1 MPPRLKTN
9 PTIARLA
16 ADLQLRGGADPSAAI
31 LRFCRKQIEGFL
43 AAFPCTTLSQL
54 LDTASAHLDTVFI
67 EVHDDSE
74 LRALELRFLS
84 RREHAFVNLA
94 GQLGP
99 EVFAITFAL
108 TNPEPYER
116 RFVSVIDCR
125 GEKAHRAYFSKWH
138 ELAHLLTLTSQ
149 MRLRFCRTHAEPA
162 QKDPE
167 EALMDVIAGDLG
179 FYAPLVA
186 RHAEGRISFERIE
199 QLRGALCPEA
209 SVLAATI
216 GFVKAWPRPA
226 LLMQARLATR
236 KEHQRQDGFDFY
248 TPPSMA
254 LRAVKVTANEAARLK
269 GVLIPPNMRVPDTSV
284 IHRAFVNSDGPT
296 SAAEDLSWWESQGR
310 SLSSLPVHVE
320 ARRRHDSVEALV
332 TLADERARARLDARS
347 EG

>member
-1 MPPRLKTN
+1 MAQRLKTN

-16 ADLQLRGGADPSAAI
+16 VDLQLRGGADPSAAI
-31 LRFCRKQIEGFL
+31 LRFCRKKIEAFL
-43 AAFPCTTLSQL
+43 SAFPCPTLSQL
-54 LDTASAHLDTVFI
+54 LETACAHLDTVFI
-67 EVHDDSE
+67 EIHDDTE
-74 LRALELRFLS
+74 LRALEQRFLG

-94 GQLGP
+94 AQLGP

-108 TNPEPYER
+108 SHPEPYER

-179 FYAPLVA
+179 FYPPLVA
-186 RHAEGRISFERIE
+186 RYAEGRISFDKIE
-199 QLRGALCPEA
+199 QLRDALCPEA
-209 SVLAATI
+209 SALAATI

-236 KEHQRQDGFDFY
+236 KEHQRQDGFDFH

-254 LRAVKVTANEAARLK
+254 LRAVRVTVNDAARLK
-269 GVLIPPNMRVPDTSV
+269 GLLIPPNMRVPEISV
-284 IHRAFVNSDGPT
+284 IHRAFVDGDEPAIAT
-296 SAAEDLSWWESQGR
+296 EDLSWWESQGR
-310 SLSSLPVHVE
+310 SLSAFALHVE
-320 ARRRHDSVEALV
+320 ARRRHDHVEGLLTVAN
-332 TLADERARARLDARS
+332 ERARSSSDA
-347 EG
+347 